1 MHDEDFK
8 AEHEEDMAAERMF
21 DDSDTLEED
30 WDSGEYLSNLEQD
43 RTSAEQYFA
52 EPEFECY
59 VCQRSIWTL
68 EDGIELTF
76 RTGGAQFT
84 VVVCSDDCRA
94 LTGA

>member
-8 AEHEEDMAAERMF
+8 AEHEEDMAAERIF
-21 DDSDTLEED
+21 SDSDTPEED

-43 RTSAEQYFA
+43 RTPAEQYFA